1 MQYFLQL
8 CLHFYGIDFYQL
20 LLKNRELLSIF
31 VSEGIE
37 YKSFVYQMLFF
48 FFKIIILFYFNFYL
62 ILQLFFFLI
71 LQYLIVNFDVL
82 QIFQDLKGLQ
92 LGPTAKTSSKVL
104 QITYF
109 KIFLQASCWCQR
121 SFFGIASIYEQTDRK
136 RKQSIIQICISS
148 PCHSCKFFPA

>member
-1 MQYFLQL
+1 M

-62 ILQLFFFLI
+62 IL
-71 LQYLIVNFDVL
+71 
-82 QIFQDLKGLQ
+82 
-92 LGPTAKTSSKVL
+92 
-104 QITYF
+104 
-109 KIFLQASCWCQR
+109 
-121 SFFGIASIYEQTDRK
+121 
-136 RKQSIIQICISS
+136 
-148 PCHSCKFFPA
+148 